1 MTFPCMPWSGL
12 PCVIVAKFPMKIL
25 GKFTLNVS
33 IHYCTQFK
41 FSFNESRNFVKHA
54 ICKQFVLFLKAG
66 MSNFFIPLSISAFN
80 FIFCTSVIC
89 LPCLSP
95 AVTTYRNNHIKY
107 CWKVCTMVSLNQRNI
122 PKYSCIRRAA
132 YFLRSIR
139 ILKKLTKKSVLMVV
153 ASFKL

>member
-1 MTFPCMPWSGL
+1 M
-12 PCVIVAKFPMKIL
+12 
-25 GKFTLNVS
+25 NVS

-66 MSNFFIPLSISAFN
+66 MSNFLSLWVFLHLILFFALQW
-80 FIFCTSVIC
+80 C

-153 ASFKL
+153 ASKKSKNYNNLLEKNSALY

>member
-66 MSNFFIPLSISAFN
+66 MSNFLSLWVFLHLILFFALQWYVCPVCRQQLQLIGIITLNIVEKYAQWSVWIKETYQNTVVYVELRIFYDQFAF
-80 FIFCTSVIC
+80 
-89 LPCLSP
+89 
-95 AVTTYRNNHIKY
+95 
-107 CWKVCTMVSLNQRNI
+107 
-122 PKYSCIRRAA
+122 
-132 YFLRSIR
+132 
-139 ILKKLTKKSVLMVV
+139 
-153 ASFKL
+153 